1 MEVWYRYE
9 SRLVS
14 TGYVDQFDNYHYGP
28 SYVKLDLH
36 EYPVKRRTLKG
47 VWLSGVSFKE
57 RFVLNEGRKKFA
69 HSTKEEALIAF
80 MARKNRYISI
90 LSAQK
95 ENAERAV
102 VLAQQALNKL
112 ENPHNSNQGDGL
124 CLSI

>member
-9 SRLVS
+9 SRLVG
-14 TGYVDQFDNYHYGP
+14 TGYVDEFDNYHYGP

-47 VWLSGVSFKE
+47 VWLDQYMCKD

-80 MARKNRYISI
+80 LARKNRYISI
-90 LSAQK
+90 LSAHK
-95 ENAERAV
+95 ENAEKAV
-102 VLAQQALNKL
+102 LLAQKELNKL